1 MPIGTK
7 ESRNMTSTQSRPS
20 LVIGLLGEH
29 IGGSLAA
36 PLQEGEGA
44 AQGRSLAYRLI
55 DAAELGLGPGD
66 AGDVLAWAVR
76 LGFDGLNVTHPFK
89 NVVLDLVDEL
99 SPDAKALGAVNTV
112 VIRDGRTV
120 GHNTDWSG
128 FASALSVTLP
138 QAEGRDAVL
147 LGAGGAGV
155 AVGYGALRAGVRHLR
170 VVDTD
175 EARARAVVERL
186 TTALGPGCATVHT
199 DVATGLQGAG
209 GLIQATPVGMT
220 GIPGMPLDPDT
231 IDPGQW
237 VAEIIYFPHE
247 TELVH
252 AVRARGCATM
262 TGGAMAVFQH
272 AAAYELFTGERAD
285 VTRISAHFTQLTGLD
300 VLGGTSQ
307 VEQPHAVAHSS

>member
-1 MPIGTK
+1 MSSPK
-7 ESRNMTSTQSRPS
+7 SRKS

-29 IGGSLAA
+29 IGSSLAA

-55 DAAELGLGPGD
+55 DAAELGLGLD
-66 AGDVLAWAVR
+66 AAGDVLAWAVR

-99 SPDAKALGAVNTV
+99 SPEARALGAVNTV

-175 EARARAVVERL
+175 GTRAHAVVERL
-186 TTALGPGCATVHT
+186 IAALGPGCATVHS
-199 DVATGLQGAG
+199 DVSTALDGAG

-220 GIPGMPLDPDT
+220 GSPGTPLDPDL
-231 IDPGQW
+231 IDPSQW

-272 AAAYELFTGERAD
+272 AAAYELFTGECAD
-285 VTRISAHFTQLTGLD
+285 PTRMSTHFTELTGLD
-300 VLGGTSQ
+300 VLGETSPTGQ
-307 VEQPHAVAHSS
+307 RRAVGHAS

>member
-1 MPIGTK
+1 MSSPKGRK
-7 ESRNMTSTQSRPS
+7 S
-20 LVIGLLGEH
+20 LVIGLLGAH
-29 IGGSLAA
+29 IGRSLAA
-36 PLQEGEGA
+36 LLQEGEGA

-55 DAAELGLGPGD
+55 DAAELGLGLD
-66 AGDVLAWAVR
+66 AAGDVLAWAVR

-99 SPDAKALGAVNTV
+99 SPEARALGAVNTV
-112 VIRDGRTV
+112 LIRDGRTV

-175 EARARAVVERL
+175 PARAHAVVERL
-186 TTALGPGCATVHT
+186 IAALGPACASVHS
-199 DVATGLQGAG
+199 DVGVALDGAG

-220 GIPGMPLDPDT
+220 GSPGMPLEPDLLDPT
-231 IDPGQW
+231 QW
-237 VAEIIYFPHE
+237 LAEIIYFPLE

-252 AVRARGCATM
+252 AARARGCATM

-285 VTRISAHFTQLTGLD
+285 ATRMSTHFTELTGLD
-300 VLGGTSQ
+300 VVGGAGPARQRRVVDQRT
-307 VEQPHAVAHSS
+307 

>member
-1 MPIGTK
+1 MSSP
-7 ESRNMTSTQSRPS
+7 QSRTS

-29 IGGSLAA
+29 IRSSLAA

-55 DAAELGLGPGD
+55 DAAELGLGLGLD
-66 AGDVLAWAVR
+66 AAGDVLAWAVR

-89 NVVLDLVDEL
+89 NVVVDLVDEL
-99 SPDAKALGAVNTV
+99 SPEATALGAVNTV

-120 GHNTDWSG
+120 GHNTDWNG
-128 FASALSVTLP
+128 FASGLSATLP
-138 QAEGRDAVL
+138 QAKGRDAVL

-175 EARARAVVERL
+175 RVRAEAVVERL
-186 TTALGPGCATVHT
+186 VAALGPGRATVHS
-199 DVATGLQGAG
+199 DVATALDGAG

-220 GIPGMPLDPDT
+220 GVPGMPLDPLLV
-231 IDPGQW
+231 DPGQW
-237 VAEIIYFPHE
+237 VAEIIYFPLE

-285 VTRISAHFTQLTGLD
+285 AARMAAHFTRLTGLD
-300 VLGGTSQ
+300 VLGGTTPTPTGEPTA
-307 VEQPHAVAHSS
+307 VGHAS